1 MFISRLRD
9 QSERP
14 QRAARRRLPEAD
26 HRAAGAVDGAQP
38 LSWKGFKG
46 LAVAEAR
53 LLRGVEL
60 DSRQSA
66 QESPQ
71 GKKVSCS
78 LRRQLLQRVRVLDAP
93 AARAGA
99 SQGCQ
104 MRAGSQGFA
113 EVLGQGAHV
122 GALAA
127 ADTNFQQWQPD
138 PDDFQF
144 LDADR
149 KSTRLNSSHGY
160 ISYAV
165 FCFKKN

>member
-1 MFISRLRD
+1 MFISCLPD

-60 DSRQSA
+60 ASRQSA
-66 QESPQ
+66 REAPEGKKLACPLRRHFPQ
-71 GKKVSCS
+71 G
-78 LRRQLLQRVRVLDAP
+78 VRVLDAP
-93 AARAGA
+93 APGAGA

-104 MRAGSQGFA
+104 MRAG
-113 EVLGQGAHV
+113 
-122 GALAA
+122 
-127 ADTNFQQWQPD
+127 
-138 PDDFQF
+138 
-144 LDADR
+144 
-149 KSTRLNSSHGY
+149 
-160 ISYAV
+160 
-165 FCFKKN
+165 